1 MSVSGKS
8 AFETG
13 PSAADSTAGE
23 QLAIPPDMVDG
34 YRDGFRGD
42 PKPGSNRSH
51 SYRHGWRVGMGDR
64 SGAPILSAE
73 QARNEAQLAI
83 LRDITAPP
91 TS

>member
-1 MSVSGKS
+1 MNDSS
-8 AFETG
+8 ATDQ
-13 PSAADSTAGE
+13 PTRDTDSTAGE